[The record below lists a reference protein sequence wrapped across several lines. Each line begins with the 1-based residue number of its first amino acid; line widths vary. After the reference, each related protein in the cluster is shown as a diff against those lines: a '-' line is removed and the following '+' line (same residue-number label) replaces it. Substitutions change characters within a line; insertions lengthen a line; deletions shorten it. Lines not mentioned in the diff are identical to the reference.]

1 MKDTA
6 LVPNPNINNLPR
18 RLLIFPLE
26 RKPLFPGMISQLTVE
41 KEEYMKIIG
50 LSMKREHYIGL
61 LLTKESDVESEIENK
76 YRFSNLY
83 RVGTVAKIH
92 KKINLPDGGYNVFIT
107 VQDRFKIV
115 NEQTFIPPLQA
126 TVEYI
131 PDTIEH
137 NKELTALTRSLIS
150 EMKPIIENNP
160 IYSEEIRLN
169 MVNIDH
175 PGQIADFITSILD
188 LKKEEQQRILE
199 TSNIHNRIIQ
209 VLTYINREQELL
221 FLQKKIRKNITDNVE
236 KQRKEHFLREMMQ
249 EIQKEL
255 GEPTDSKSIVIEEM
269 RTQLKALTLPEETR
283 EQIEKEVIKF
293 TNLEPHHPE
302 YTMLHSYLERVLS
315 LPWNES
321 PPRNIELAHT
331 LTMLHKDHYGL
342 DKVKNRIIEFLAIS
356 KIKKAKTRSILCLV
370 GPPGVGKTS
379 IARSIANS
387 LKKKLYHFSVG
398 GMRDE
403 AEIRGHRRTYI
414 GAMPG
419 KIIQGLLEVKEK
431 DPIFVIDEIDKISA
445 TYMGDPSSALLEI
458 LDPVQNTHFRDF
470 YIDLPFDLSKIF
482 FITTANTTSS
492 IPPALL
498 DRMELIHLSG
508 YIDREKIEIAKK
520 YIIPKSLQ
528 DHGLQKNTISFETQ
542 ALKQIAEQ
550 YARES
555 GMRKFEQQINKIVRK
570 IITQYLKEKEQ
581 KQNTEKLKQAKEAQK
596 KDTQKK
602 DEQTKSSQKPSNT
615 ETTEG
620 ITIDIKDAY
629 WPKKVLG
636 DSLKEY
642 LGIPPF
648 QENVVKRASTPG
660 TSIGLAWTSMGGD
673 VLIIEAQKYTGKG
686 VVKLTGTLG
695 DVMKESAHIALSLI
709 KSKHSIEDFSI
720 DPSIFTTHDFHIHF
734 PEGATPKDGPSAG
747 ITIASAL
754 LSLVTN
760 TTIMS
765 NYAMT
770 GELSLVGNVLPI
782 GGLREKI
789 VAANRNKIKHII
801 IPQSNLN
808 DLEEIPSYVHSGITI
823 HPVTTI
829 QEVFGILFPTIKKR
843 SNAHTKTLSKK
854 AKNT

>member
-1 MKDTA
+1 MSDTA
-6 LVPNPNINNLPR
+6 LVPNPNRNNLPR

-26 RKPLFPGMISQLTVE
+26 RKPLFPGMLSQLTVE
-41 KEEYMKIIG
+41 KEEYMKIID
-50 LSMKREHYIGL
+50 LAMKREHYIGL
-61 LLTKESDVESEIENK
+61 LLVKELDIENR

-83 RVGTVAKIH
+83 RVGTIAKIH

-115 NEQTFIPPLQA
+115 NEQTLIPPLQA

-131 PDTIEH
+131 SDNIEH

-188 LKKEEQQRILE
+188 LKKEEQQKILE
-199 TSNIHNRIIQ
+199 ISSIHNRIIQ

-221 FLQKKIRKNITDNVE
+221 YLQKKIRKNITDNVE
-236 KQRKEHFLREMMQ
+236 KQRKEHFLREMIQ

-269 RTQLKALTLPEETR
+269 YKQLEALSISDEIH
-283 EQIEKEVIKF
+283 EQIEKEIVKF
-293 TNLEPHHPE
+293 SNLETHHPE
-302 YTMLHSYLERVLS
+302 YAILHSYLERVLS
-315 LPWNES
+315 LPWNDS
-321 PPRNIELAHT
+321 PPRDIT
-331 LTMLHKDHYGL
+331 LDQTSKILHKDHYGL

-356 KIKKAKTRSILCLV
+356 KIRKAKARSILCLV

-379 IARSIANS
+379 IARSIANG

-431 DPIFVIDEIDKISA
+431 DPIFVIDEIDKIST

-458 LDPVQNTHFRDF
+458 LDPVQNTHFRDL
-470 YIDLPFDLSKIF
+470 YIDIPFDLSKIF

-498 DRMELIHLSG
+498 DRMEMIYLSG
-508 YIDREKIEIAKK
+508 YIDKEKIEIAKK
-520 YIIPKSLQ
+520 YIVPKSLK
-528 DHGLQKNTISFETQ
+528 DHGLAKNTILFETQ
-542 ALKQIAEQ
+542 TLKQIAEQ

-555 GMRKFEQQINKIVRK
+555 GMRKFEQQVNKIVRK
-570 IITQYLKEKEQ
+570 IITQYLQKEEQKINEKVKENKEKSTQKKEKNEQ
-581 KQNTEKLKQAKEAQK
+581 SKNTTNNKEKTEKLNNEGILIN
-596 KDTQKK
+596 
-602 DEQTKSSQKPSNT
+602 TKSS
-615 ETTEG
+615 
-620 ITIDIKDAY
+620 Y
-629 WPKKVLG
+629 WPKKISTSV
-636 DSLKEY
+636 LKEY

-648 QENVVKRASTPG
+648 QENIIKRASTPG

-673 VLIIEAQKYTGKG
+673 VLVIETQKYAGKG
-686 VVKLTGTLG
+686 FIKLTGKLG

-709 KSKHSIEDFSI
+709 KSKNIIELFSIETD
-720 DPSIFTTHDFHIHF
+720 IFTKNDFHIHF

-760 TTIMS
+760 TTIVN

-770 GELSLVGNVLPI
+770 GELSLVGNILPI

-801 IPQSNLN
+801 IPKSNIN
-808 DLEEIPSYVHSGITI
+808 DLEEIPSYVYSGITI
-823 HPVTTI
+823 HPVVNI
-829 QEVFGILFPTIKKR
+829 IEVFELLFPKIKNKMKNKIVH
-843 SNAHTKTLSKK
+843 SSKTNTTVTK
-854 AKNT
+854 